1 MLKHLNKFLKKLVN
15 KEVKKGKNNLENE
28 TPTDRNLQDLRKRQ
42 KQVETSRLKSL
53 KKNMAAKK
61 AKSKTKHRL
70 GTSPGE
76 ITGRDSSPDNYH
88 REGKQ
93 WIVKGR
99 KKTNVANKEF
109 IKSSTKRS

>member
-1 MLKHLNKFLKKLVN
+1 MLKHLNKFLKKLMS
-15 KEVKKGKNNLENE
+15 KEVKKGEKNLQSE
-28 TPTDRNLQDLRKRQ
+28 TSTDRNLKDLRKRQ

-53 KKNMAAKK
+53 EKNMAAKK
-61 AKSKTKHRL
+61 AKRKTKHRL
-70 GTSPGE
+70 GSTPGE
-76 ITGRDSSPDNYH
+76 IQGNESSPDNYH

-99 KKTNVANKEF
+99 KKINTANKEF